1 MAASAASC
9 DLSTGSSVY
18 DTSEEKTNGLR
29 LVRLLVDGETAILR
43 KFLYSFYPPENLQ
56 VVLKKNKAKLQRLKS
71 KGVIFSTEWE
81 MLFPPSGDPP
91 SAEVFDI
98 TLLHLLLRN
107 VCYLTAPST
116 GWHEMPP
123 HDDDSPEANIVRIKC
138 YRNDLSHH
146 ASTEI
151 SNGEFKDIWTKI
163 SLAIVALEGSVLRKK
178 IEALKT
184 DPIDRKTQLHL
195 EEKVKQWR
203 KLEEQGSSDA
213 KSDIHSCLPDKL
225 PDKLLFGRSKE
236 TQQVIDIIEE
246 GTTPVALITGGPG
259 FGKTTVAISVAHEL
273 ARTENNRAVLFCSLS
288 SRASLNEVATEMI
301 HSCGELQT
309 KLPENPEQ
317 WLKNWSKQIHTCV
330 TFVLDHADDILD
342 SKQFLSLLRTVR
354 MLSEQRVTYVITT
367 RKTFKDSEMQ
377 TGEVRLNPLLPVEAK
392 NILVSRVYDKEVL
405 KKLSKTEEIV
415 ELCGFVPLALCVV
428 GSLLLDF
435 PEERLI
441 KNLKE
446 KPLEVLEDDQI
457 SVKKA
462 IKTSFDLLEK
472 PEQDALVLMSVF
484 PGSFDSD
491 AVEAIVEACANSRTL
506 PISILR
512 SLKNR
517 SLVEQPSSQR
527 YQLHSLI
534 KAFAKNVGTSAPLLA
549 EGEKVACAHY
559 MCRLAKNANLFWGK
573 DTWKQSFGAFDEDR
587 QNFEHF
593 LLVYTQGRENEDI
606 VVMDSCDEFLANLPQ
621 KLMYLEMCV
630 LPRFY
635 TEFLKKLNGTVHPD
649 THPVHKV
656 ELYCLLGHEMR
667 KVGEGEEYE
676 DCMKEAENLYLGN
689 KTKFDENPLSEVI
702 YLHSHARLISE
713 KRIPGKPK
721 EVYERAL
728 KICEQKLSNHPERAA
743 TFLFAGRN
751 SKRRNEYERAE
762 EQLHQALDLSKK
774 CLGEHIMTAQCF
786 KDIADFLFF
795 AKRKL
800 PKGERGF
807 DAVLSYYEKSLEMLQ
822 HLGRDGHKETIL
834 TLKNCGSCHSS
845 NGNYEEARMFL
856 EKAERVAERELEND
870 HRWKVMVKTEQA
882 LVFDKEKKEEE
893 MIEAMQNGL
902 EMCYTLGMSGMKF

>member
-29 LVRLLVDGETAILR
+29 LVRLLVDGGTAILR
-43 KFLYSFYPPENLQ
+43 KFLYSVYPPEHLQ

-107 VCYLTAPST
+107 ICYLTAPST

-138 YRNDLSHH
+138 YRNDLSHR

-151 SNGEFKDIWTKI
+151 SKGEFEDIWTKI
-163 SLAIVALEGSVLRKK
+163 SLAIEALEGSVLRKK

-184 DPIDRKTQLHL
+184 DPIDRKTQQHL

-236 TQQVIDIIEE
+236 TQQVIEIIEE

-491 AVEAIVEACANSRTL
+491 AAEAIVEACANSRTL

-517 SLVEQPSSQR
+517 SLIEQPSSPR

-534 KAFAKNVGTSAPLLA
+534 KAFAKNVGTSPPLLA
-549 EGEKVACAHY
+549 EERKWHVLITCVASQK
-559 MCRLAKNANLFWGK
+559 MPI
-573 DTWKQSFGAFDEDR
+573 SFG
-587 QNFEHF
+587 
-593 LLVYTQGRENEDI
+593 VKT
-606 VVMDSCDEFLANLPQ
+606 LANSPSTP
-621 KLMYLEMCV
+621 LM
-630 LPRFY
+630 
-635 TEFLKKLNGTVHPD
+635 KIDKI
-649 THPVHKV
+649 
-656 ELYCLLGHEMR
+656 
-667 KVGEGEEYE
+667 
-676 DCMKEAENLYLGN
+676 
-689 KTKFDENPLSEVI
+689 LST
-702 YLHSHARLISE
+702 SFWFT
-713 KRIPGKPK
+713 PK
-721 EVYERAL
+721 EGRTRTL
-728 KICEQKLSNHPERAA
+728 LSWTPVMS
-743 TFLFAGRN
+743 FLPVVPRN
-751 SKRRNEYERAE
+751 
-762 EQLHQALDLSKK
+762 
-774 CLGEHIMTAQCF
+774 
-786 KDIADFLFF
+786 
-795 AKRKL
+795 
-800 PKGERGF
+800 
-807 DAVLSYYEKSLEMLQ
+807 
-822 HLGRDGHKETIL
+822 
-834 TLKNCGSCHSS
+834 
-845 NGNYEEARMFL
+845 
-856 EKAERVAERELEND
+856 
-870 HRWKVMVKTEQA
+870 
-882 LVFDKEKKEEE
+882 
-893 MIEAMQNGL
+893 
-902 EMCYTLGMSGMKF
+902 

>member
-29 LVRLLVDGETAILR
+29 LVRLLVDGGTAILR
-43 KFLYSFYPPENLQ
+43 KFLYSVYPPEHLQ

-107 VCYLTAPST
+107 ICYLTAPST

-138 YRNDLSHH
+138 YRNDLSHR

-151 SNGEFKDIWTKI
+151 SKGEFEDIWTKI
-163 SLAIVALEGSVLRKK
+163 SLAIEALEGSVLRKK

-184 DPIDRKTQLHL
+184 DPIDRKTQQHL

-236 TQQVIDIIEE
+236 TQQVIEIIEE

-491 AVEAIVEACANSRTL
+491 AAEAIVEACANSRTL

-573 DTWKQSFGAFDEDR
+573 DTCKQSFGAFDEDR

-667 KVGEGEEYE
+667 KVG
-676 DCMKEAENLYLGN
+676 
-689 KTKFDENPLSEVI
+689 
-702 YLHSHARLISE
+702 
-713 KRIPGKPK
+713 
-721 EVYERAL
+721 
-728 KICEQKLSNHPERAA
+728 
-743 TFLFAGRN
+743 
-751 SKRRNEYERAE
+751 
-762 EQLHQALDLSKK
+762 
-774 CLGEHIMTAQCF
+774 
-786 KDIADFLFF
+786 
-795 AKRKL
+795 
-800 PKGERGF
+800 
-807 DAVLSYYEKSLEMLQ
+807 
-822 HLGRDGHKETIL
+822 
-834 TLKNCGSCHSS
+834 
-845 NGNYEEARMFL
+845 
-856 EKAERVAERELEND
+856 
-870 HRWKVMVKTEQA
+870 
-882 LVFDKEKKEEE
+882 
-893 MIEAMQNGL
+893 
-902 EMCYTLGMSGMKF
+902 